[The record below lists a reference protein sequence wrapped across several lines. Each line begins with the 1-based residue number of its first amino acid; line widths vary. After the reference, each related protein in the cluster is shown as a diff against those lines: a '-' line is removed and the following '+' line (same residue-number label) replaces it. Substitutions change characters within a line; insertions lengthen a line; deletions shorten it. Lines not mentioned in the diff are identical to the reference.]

1 MHERYI
7 ETQIA
12 RKTVDVSSGQAKAST
27 PSMEPLRLTIGEA
40 TALAKERGPWLMLAK
55 EFDLRQMSYNIYD
68 YICKYIHTYIY
79 IYTYTDPSSGLFLV
93 WDDSGSC
100 CDFFQLD
107 RYFPKR
113 KSERFPT
120 WESSKISFTG
130 FRELA
135 VLRVLAVP
143 QGY

>member
-1 MHERYI
+1 MMHERYI

-79 IYTYTDPSSGLFLV
+79 IYIYRPIK
-93 WDDSGSC
+93 WII
-100 CDFFQLD
+100 
-107 RYFPKR
+107 P
-113 KSERFPT
+113 
-120 WESSKISFTG
+120 
-130 FRELA
+130 
-135 VLRVLAVP
+135 RV
-143 QGY
+143 G